1 MKSRVCTL
9 PPSPRPSDGG
19 GSEKKALLSL
29 EENEKE
35 MGALRFSEPP
45 CEEASVAG
53 KEQPADAEIIYNAA
67 REACLRPTETG
78 GNAGGKRAEKV
89 GGKARRAGAGTGVD
103 RWNDQRTGTG
113 AVAKRRR
120 TANPGPR
127 EGEGKSRT
135 DAGTKLKDQSS
146 SAAEP
151 VRHRGDARQ
160 RRAAPGEEGSAR
172 VASRGE
178 PLTLAR
184 DDMEVN
190 NIIYNANDSAPFEL
204 LRRFPWMALP
214 LHGVLNQYP
223 NLTMVI
229 NAKTIQRDT
238 IMGSLRQREVDVPSI
253 GGTTSRSRSHL
264 EELLEAA
271 FDSREWRCVAR
282 GMSRPLLH
290 GDSAQRLS

>member
-1 MKSRVCTL
+1 
-9 PPSPRPSDGG
+9 
-19 GSEKKALLSL
+19 
-29 EENEKE
+29 
-35 MGALRFSEPP
+35 MGAPRFSEPP

-53 KEQPADAEIIYNAA
+53 KEQPADTDAEIIYNAA

-103 RWNDQRTGTG
+103 RWNDQRTGIG

-184 DDMEVN
+184 DDTEVN
-190 NIIYNANDSAPFEL
+190 NVIYNANDSAPFEL
-204 LRRFPWMALP
+204 LRMFPWMALP

-229 NAKTIQRDT
+229 N
-238 IMGSLRQREVDVPSI
+238 QRENHTKRYSHGIPSA
-253 GGTTSRSRSHL
+253 TRSRR
-264 EELLEAA
+264 AIY
-271 FDSREWRCVAR
+271 WRNY
-282 GMSRPLLH
+282 
-290 GDSAQRLS
+290 